1 MNFKRLFG
9 IVLLLLAVLSL
20 NFCVTAWA
28 DDEKEMI
35 GTYEKYYRGDM
46 NDDDDYTFRD
56 ALSIMNI
63 VAKIDADNTKAD
75 MNLDGTVTVEDAII
89 MFDIAYNKSGTY
101 GFYTYAEPAEENV
114 ILVDNKAY
122 ENGDSVYRSLNDAV
136 QFVNDNAPTDESGR
150 ITILMAPGVY
160 REQVT
165 LTAPYVTIKPIDP
178 EAGEVKLT
186 YFLGCGNSYYGIASN
201 VSATTSPA
209 FIIEKSANYFET
221 YDMTYENSYNIY
233 LVEEELE
240 LVQPISYDRLYE
252 RFKQN
257 DATINQTQALA
268 IRCGAD
274 RVVFERCTILGRQ
287 DTIQFNK
294 GGARAYLK
302 DCYIE
307 GTVDFI
313 YADGTCVFD
322 SCQINSPY
330 NSGYITAACT
340 PIEQKYG
347 FLFYNCELTREAKN
361 GKSAPSDGAYALGR
375 TWGQDAM
382 VMFWNCKMDDHIR
395 KDSDRWQDMGSCK
408 ASEARYYEVGSMD
421 LNGNPLDLESFVDK
435 DRETVLTQED
445 MTGTGEYA
453 AWRWLWGD
461 DQWNP
466 AGFEVPA
473 Q

>member
-1 MNFKRLFG
+1 MKINKLF
-9 IVLLLLAVLSL
+9 IIPAVIIIAVACM
-20 NFCVTAWA
+20 FTVFAGET
-28 DDEKEMI
+28 KEAI
-35 GTYEKYYRGDM
+35 GGYEKLYRGDM
-46 NDDDDYTFRD
+46 NDDKDYTLRD
-56 ALSIMNI
+56 ALAILK
-63 VAKIDADNTKAD
+63 VAAKLEADTVKAD
-75 MNLDGTVTVEDAII
+75 MDLDGVVTIDDAKQ
-89 MFDIAYNKSGTY
+89 MFNLALNKTGTY
-101 GFYTYAEPAEENV
+101 GMYTYAEPTEENI
-114 ILVDNKAY
+114 ILVDNNAY
-122 ENGDSVYRSLNDAV
+122 QNGDSVYHSLKDAV
-136 QFVNDNAPTDESGR
+136 DFVNENAPANEEER

-165 LTAPYVTIKPIDP
+165 LTAPYVTIKPMDP
-178 EAGEVKLT
+178 ETGEVKLT
-186 YFLGCGNSYYGIASN
+186 YFLGCGNAYYGYGAN
-201 VSATTSPA
+201 VSATNSPA

-233 LVEEELE
+233 LVEEELDW
-240 LVQPISYDRLYE
+240 VQPISYDRLYE

-313 YADGTCVFD
+313 YADGTCLFD

-361 GKSAPSDGAYALGR
+361 GKTAPKDGAYALGR

-395 KDSDRWQDMGSCK
+395 KDGDRWQDMGDCK

-435 DRETVLTQED
+435 DRETILTQED